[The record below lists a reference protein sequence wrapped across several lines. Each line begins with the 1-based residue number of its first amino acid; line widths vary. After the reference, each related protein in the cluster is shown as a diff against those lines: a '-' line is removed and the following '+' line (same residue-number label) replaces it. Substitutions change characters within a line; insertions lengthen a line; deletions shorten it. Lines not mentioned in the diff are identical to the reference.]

1 MNDVNKKNKPIE
13 KVAIFEPQ
21 SLVSNVLVDM
31 LLDTPEVKTVY
42 DTESLET
49 LQEVLNTNGVDL
61 VFMDLVDKD
70 NDLFAGLSFIKKNRK
85 RWKKVTLVVFT
96 SIASGYVIN
105 FSIKM
110 GVAMFI
116 YKNAPVCEIKRKIS
130 MIFSRCIIDNE
141 RKNALIDMEKYQN
154 FTKSEAA
161 VIYLFAHGMSLQEIA
176 RVIGV
181 AYKTAQAHKGNA
193 MKKMNIKSTYDF
205 HRVLRFIKEI
215 DWQ

>member
-70 NDLFAGLSFIKKNRK
+70 NDLFAGLSFIKKIANVGK
-85 RWKKVTLVVFT
+85 R
-96 SIASGYVIN
+96 
-105 FSIKM
+105 
-110 GVAMFI
+110 
-116 YKNAPVCEIKRKIS
+116 
-130 MIFSRCIIDNE
+130 
-141 RKNALIDMEKYQN
+141 
-154 FTKSEAA
+154 
-161 VIYLFAHGMSLQEIA
+161 
-176 RVIGV
+176 
-181 AYKTAQAHKGNA
+181 
-193 MKKMNIKSTYDF
+193 
-205 HRVLRFIKEI
+205 
-215 DWQ
+215 